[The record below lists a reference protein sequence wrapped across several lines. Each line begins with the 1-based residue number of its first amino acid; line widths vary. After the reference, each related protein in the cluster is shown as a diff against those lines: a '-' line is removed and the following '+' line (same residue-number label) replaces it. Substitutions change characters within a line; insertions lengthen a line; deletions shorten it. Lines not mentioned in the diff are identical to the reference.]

1 MSDFIIK
8 FESWDEYDEYIKE
21 ASTDELHSLL
31 LEHAKCWSEGICDM
45 ELAFME
51 EVDDKREAVVIKVLG
66 AENVGVKTI
75 NLALDEGAN
84 DAEYAITLTY
94 AVMASP
100 AINKELLLKTP
111 AWNHE
116 QAWWIMNHKLADS
129 DVVKNLD
136 SAYGYSVIDT
146 VSRLMYLEQNDELD
160 IYLTGGKP
168 KEYGTPERE
177 AELLAKIY
185 AKTNGP
191 EGLG

>member
-1 MSDFIIK
+1 MSEFMLK
-8 FESWDEYDEYIKE
+8 FESWDEYDAYIKE

-66 AENVGVKTI
+66 AENVGVQTI

-100 AINKELLLKTP
+100 AINKELLLKAP

-116 QAWWIMNHKLADS
+116 QAWWIMNHELADA
-129 DVVKNLD
+129 DVVSNLE
-136 SAYGYSVIDT
+136 STYGYSVTDT

-160 IYLTGGKP
+160 IYLTGSKP

-177 AELLAKIY
+177 AELLAKINT
-185 AKTNGP
+185 KINGP
-191 EGLG
+191 EGLE

>member
-1 MSDFIIK
+1 
-8 FESWDEYDEYIKE
+8 
-21 ASTDELHSLL
+21 
-31 LEHAKCWSEGICDM
+31 M

-136 SAYGYSVIDT
+136 STYGYSVTDT